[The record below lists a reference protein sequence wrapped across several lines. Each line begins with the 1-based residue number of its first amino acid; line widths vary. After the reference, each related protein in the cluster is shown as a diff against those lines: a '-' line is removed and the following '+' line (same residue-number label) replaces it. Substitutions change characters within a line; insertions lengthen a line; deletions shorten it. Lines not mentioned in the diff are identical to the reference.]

1 MAIPKIDK
9 TSVSINLL
17 VSVATV
23 VLSAWLFLDNRFAHA
38 GDVKDLKQIQLQQ
51 FKELKDSQE
60 QGQRNLRKQMVSDK
74 VFELQLKPQ
83 PNQVDKALLDRY
95 KRELE
100 QLK

>member
-1 MAIPKIDK
+1 MELPKIDK

-38 GDVKDLKQIQLQQ
+38 GDVTDLKQIQLQQ

-74 VFELQLKPQ
+74 VFELQLKAQ

>member
-1 MAIPKIDK
+1 MSLPKIDTK
-9 TSVSINLL
+9 AVSVSL
-17 VSVATV
+17 VVSIVTV
-23 VLSAWLFLDNRFAHA
+23 VIPAWLFLDNRFAHA
-38 GDVKDLKQIQLQQ
+38 GDVTDLKRIQLQQ